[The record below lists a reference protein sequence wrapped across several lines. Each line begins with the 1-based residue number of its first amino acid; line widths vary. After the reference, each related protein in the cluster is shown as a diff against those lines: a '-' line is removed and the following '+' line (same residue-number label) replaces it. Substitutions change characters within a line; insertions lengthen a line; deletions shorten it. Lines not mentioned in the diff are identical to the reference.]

1 MKTLVLVVVVV
12 AAVVGAVPSNWEYRS
27 EEEGESDVEP
37 YEPRSHRELTDEF
50 GFEDDFGELDQP
62 ADESGFFKGNSLP
75 RPSGLASLPGFN
87 EPVSLRGFEP
97 IPAVG
102 GPSPFSIPELKEAP
116 IQFLTFPYTTTP
128 TTQSLLSH
136 HIQALP
142 HHNAIL
148 PPSALPHSPSSSSS
162 SSSSSL
168 CCLPDDPVQP
178 PPAAR
183 PARKPQGSSK
193 GKPTGS
199 KLRNPRKRRP
209 QKYRERESSEVL
221 GLDDAPLARPPVGR
235 LRQRGKNTNNN
246 NSNNNYTGVGQDR
259 EGVTGFINAFRRL
272 IQRVI

>member
-1 MKTLVLVVVVV
+1 MKTLVFVLVVVV
-12 AAVVGAVPSNWEYRS
+12 AVVGAVPSNWEYKS
-27 EEEGESDVEP
+27 EEEGESDAQP

-50 GFEDDFGELDQP
+50 GFEDGFGELDQP

-75 RPSGLASLPGFN
+75 RPSGLASLPGFS
-87 EPVSLRGFEP
+87 EPVSSGGFEP

-116 IQFLTFPYTTTP
+116 IQFLTFPFTTTP
-128 TTQSLLSH
+128 TTQSLLSSH

-148 PPSALPHSPSSSSS
+148 SPSALPHSPSSSSS
-162 SSSSSL
+162 SSF

-183 PARKPQGSSK
+183 PSTKPQGSSK
-193 GKPTGS
+193 GKPTGD

-221 GLDDAPLARPPVGR
+221 GQDDAPLARPPVGR
-235 LRQRGKNTNNN
+235 LRQRGKNTNN
-246 NSNNNYTGVGQDR
+246 SNNNYAGVGQDR

-272 IQRVI
+272 IQRVM